1 MAKQKKKRKL
11 RFKIIILFIILILII
26 AYMIY
31 YIINL
36 PIQNIYIEG
45 NNIITEEEIISL
57 AKLENYP
64 SFILTTKNKIAKDIK
79 NNPYIN
85 NVNIEKK
92 LWGKLYIKIEE
103 YKVIGINTNQKVI
116 LSNQKILDNTYLLT
130 DLPYLTKELEEAVFQ
145 NFITKFTKVD
155 NNILRQITQ
164 IEYAPVEVDEE
175 RFLLYMDDGNEV
187 YITLTKIEKLNKY
200 NEIIKKMD
208 GLEGIIY
215 LDSGDYIE
223 IKNKTEIIDVSQKE
237 DEDNS
242 EE

>member
-155 NNILRQITQ
+155 NNILRQISQ